1 MAAKAKR
8 ARTLLS
14 GRCGRIAGA
23 VLWLGLLVG
32 MPERAVAARTGD
44 PHLPSERSPVMRDA
58 AASHGLSQEPQSRD
72 RRAL

>member
-14 GRCGRIAGA
+14 GRCGRSAGA

-32 MPERAVAARTGD
+32 IAGTGRRRRAGD
-44 PHLPSERSPVMRDA
+44 PHLASERGPGMRDA
-58 AASHGLSQEPQSRD
+58 AASHGLSPEPQSHD